1 MSKRKFKKGKLVTSI
16 DELFEHRHFIVQYGG
31 FTSPERTVHF
41 GFVQSWQV
49 RMANLFVRGKRVWV
63 AERLTNGEFYSN
75 MTDKEIV
82 DKFDEELCAYCPLPE
97 ERRGYAKVNRLMS
110 EGRWRE
116 VLGVYPG
123 FLGAK
128 RQRPGSRQPILT
140 YPAPRGRYRG
150 VAGGR

>member
-49 RMANLFVRGKRVWV
+49 RMANLFVREKRVWV

-82 DKFDEELCAYCPLPE
+82 DKFDEELCA
-97 ERRGYAKVNRLMS
+97 
-110 EGRWRE
+110 
-116 VLGVYPG
+116 
-123 FLGAK
+123 
-128 RQRPGSRQPILT
+128 
-140 YPAPRGRYRG
+140 
-150 VAGGR
+150 

>member
-16 DELFEHRHFIVQYGG
+16 DELFEHQNFIVQYGG

-49 RMANLFVRGKRVWV
+49 SMANLFVRGKRVWV

-82 DKFDEELCAYCPLPE
+82 DKFDEGLCAYCPLPE
-97 ERRGYAKVNRLMS
+97 DRRGVHNFGGQPWYCAES
-110 EGRWRE
+110 
-116 VLGVYPG
+116 
-123 FLGAK
+123 
-128 RQRPGSRQPILT
+128 GSCKEALEAWKE
-140 YPAPRGRYRG
+140 AP
-150 VAGGR
+150 VE